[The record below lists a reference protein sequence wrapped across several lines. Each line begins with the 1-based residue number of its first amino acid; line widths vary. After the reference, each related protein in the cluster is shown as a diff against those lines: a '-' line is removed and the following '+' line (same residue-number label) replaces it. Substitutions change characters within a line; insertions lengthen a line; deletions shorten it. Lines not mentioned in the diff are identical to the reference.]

1 MNLGLVSQLCEE
13 KNKKA
18 FSFLFW
24 LNMFRI
30 VFNVGKE
37 DVLGMHEKPVRC
49 VEYSYAAGIVIVLII
64 IIMLALKQ

>member
-1 MNLGLVSQLCEE
+1 
-13 KNKKA
+13 
-18 FSFLFW
+18 
-24 LNMFRI
+24 MFRI

-64 IIMLALKQ
+64 IMLALKQ

>member
-1 MNLGLVSQLCEE
+1 
-13 KNKKA
+13 
-18 FSFLFW
+18 
-24 LNMFRI
+24 MFRI

-64 IIMLALKQ
+64 IMLFHASFETVTLTSSGAFHCLENSS